1 MSYNMTNELQNLSKE
16 MFPYPLKMIRWLTEF
31 ESFVN
36 KFLFPFPSPLEVTGV
51 SYISLVVL
59 CWCRK
64 RFPSPLEVTG
74 VSYPIS
80 CIGSSRQTTRS
91 SLTSQLKLILI
102 IP

>member
-74 VSYPIS
+74 GSYLREFFQSFEQLSFRPL
-80 CIGSSRQTTRS
+80 SR
-91 SLTSQLKLILI
+91 
-102 IP
+102 

>member
-51 SYISLVVL
+51 SY
-59 CWCRK
+59 
-64 RFPSPLEVTG
+64 
-74 VSYPIS
+74 PIS